1 MAPVMKRTLVTFA
14 ILLGL
19 SVVALTPGF
28 AVAGSWSVLSATDL
42 LTYSTAFDAAERGD
56 AAAAELS
63 LSQVRD
69 PCLAGRVR
77 YLTLA
82 GPAPRKA
89 GYPELEAWLK
99 TFRDLPGADRI
110 YALALKL
117 KPPGARPPAPSAPLI
132 AQANADIASMPASRI
147 SAAARQAYFGGE
159 LERART
165 AASADGDRWI
175 AGLTAYRQARF
186 ADAQDNFSALTLD
199 STAGDEMRAAAAFWA
214 SRAAKAAGQGGD
226 ADALL
231 RVAAS
236 APDTFYG
243 MIARRRLELN
253 DDPLGRLLQPGPT
266 AQPIAATGFD
276 APGISQLIESDPR
289 ARRAIALEQLGR
301 RLDAGLE
308 LRTGLALAV
317 DDDERAA
324 WTTLALALNS
334 SHTAPPPRVA
344 AGPRP
349 SAITYPTPRLEP
361 LGGFTL
367 NKALVYALTWQES
380 RFNSLAVS
388 HAGAI
393 GLMQVMPNSVA
404 DIIGDDSFRSDP
416 IPLFDPGTNLR
427 LGQQYLSWLHAHG
440 TGPDIFRIV
449 AAYDGGPTTVQRTR
463 TLVGGDDSLLL
474 VESLPYVET
483 RDYVRKVMTAYWS
496 YRRQFGAESPTL
508 DAVASGSSRVDM
520 DLDQ

>member
-1 MAPVMKRTLVTFA
+1 MMRSFKAAALCLSLCVAALLPEMAL
-14 ILLGL
+14 
-19 SVVALTPGF
+19 
-28 AVAGSWSVLSATDL
+28 AGSWSVLSAADL
-42 LTYSTAFDAAERGD
+42 QTYSAAFDAAEHGD

-63 LSQVRD
+63 LAQVRD
-69 PCLAGRVR
+69 PCLTGRVR

-99 TFRDLPGADRI
+99 AFRDLPGADRV

-117 KPPGARPPAPSAPLI
+117 KPPGARPPAPSTPLI
-132 AQANADIASMPASRI
+132 AQAATDVPAMPASRV
-147 SAAARQAYFGGE
+147 SQAARQAYFGGD
-159 LERART
+159 LDRART

-175 AGLTAYRQARF
+175 AGLAAYRQGRF
-186 ADAQDNFSALTLD
+186 ADAQDNFAALTLD
-199 STAGDEMRAAAAFWA
+199 STAGDETRAAAAFWA
-214 SRAAKAAGQGGD
+214 SRAARSAGQEID
-226 ADALL
+226 ADSLL

-253 DDPLGRLLQPGPT
+253 DDPLGRLLQPGP
-266 AQPIAATGFD
+266 AIQPIAATGFD
-276 APGISQLIESDPR
+276 APGVSQLIESDPR
-289 ARRAIALEQLGR
+289 ARRAVALEQLGR

-308 LRTGLALAV
+308 LRTGMALAV

-334 SHTAPPPRVA
+334 SHAELSPRVL

-349 SAITYPTPRLEP
+349 SAVTYPTPKLEP
-361 LGGFTL
+361 LGGFIL
-367 NKALVYALTWQES
+367 DRALVYALTWKES

-404 DIIGDDSFRSDP
+404 DISGDDSLRSDP
-416 IPLFDPGTNLR
+416 IPLFDPATNLR
-427 LGQQYLSWLHAHG
+427 LGQQYVSWLHDHG
-440 TGPDIFRIV
+440 AGPDIFRIV
-449 AAYDGGPTTVQRTR
+449 AAYNGGPTTIQRTQA
-463 TLVGGDDSLLL
+463 LVGSDDSLLL
-474 VESLPYVET
+474 VESLPYAET
-483 RDYVRKVMTAYWS
+483 RDYVRKVMAAYWS
-496 YRRQFGAESPTL
+496 YRRQFGAESRSL
-508 DAVASGSSRVDM
+508 DAVASGAGHVEM
-520 DLDQ
+520 DLDR